1 MKAIEFIRDSVSALH
16 GELVKDVKILTK
28 EQLAWK
34 PAPGT
39 NPIGFLFWHTTR
51 TEDNV
56 IQGFRKQ
63 SSIWESENWQ
73 QKSGLD
79 YGGQGTGFDE
89 TEVERVSTLPLDG
102 MIAYGERVIQGTEDY
117 LAILDDNGLDQTPNP
132 DRPQRTIAAG
142 LSSLILG
149 HGWWHLGE
157 IKFLK
162 GMQGM
167 PFGR

>member
-1 MKAIEFIRDSVSALH
+1 MKAIEFVRDSVSALH
-16 GELVKDVKILTK
+16 GELVKDVKILTQ

-39 NPIGFLFWHTTR
+39 NPIGFLFWHTMR

-63 SSIWESENWQ
+63 PSIWESDNWQ

-79 YGGQGTGFDE
+79 YDGQGTGFDE
-89 TEVERVSTLPLDG
+89 TEVDRVSTLPLDG
-102 MIAYGERVIQGTEDY
+102 MIAYGGRVVQGTEDY

-132 DRPQRTIAAG
+132 DRPQRTIAAV
-142 LSSLILG
+142 LRSLILG